1 MIFRGVQSKWLEV
14 YSGLPK
20 GLVIGP
26 ILFLIYINDKHDEIE
41 SKLNIFADDTKMM
54 NRVGD
59 EEGRSEVERD
69 LKRLEQWCEKNGMKL
84 NLEKCCVMHCGK
96 NNMKKN
102 YKMFD
107 KLLRK
112 GPWYTCKP

>member
-1 MIFRGVQSKWLEV
+1 
-14 YSGLPK
+14 
-20 GLVIGP
+20 
-26 ILFLIYINDKHDEIE
+26 
-41 SKLNIFADDTKMM
+41 M

-96 NNMKKN
+96 KKN

-107 KLLRK
+107 KLLQKTECEKDLSILVNPDMKFKEQAFAASKKANKVLGMIRRNFESMNR
-112 GPWYTCKP
+112 GNVSNII